1 MPLPQFIDDFFLFYR
16 AVDAKHSH
24 GLSDLKSD
32 LFAKIYISVDIDK
45 RRSEKYLFEKAHFQ
59 AILSSRSHR
68 CCKNQTFCT
77 KKAWRDELS

>member
-1 MPLPQFIDDFFLFYR
+1 MLLPQFIDDFCLFYW
-16 AVDAKHSH
+16 AVDTKHSH
-24 GLSDLKSD
+24 DLSDLKSV

-68 CCKNQTFCT
+68 CCKNQTFST
-77 KKAWRDELS
+77 KKA

>member
-24 GLSDLKSD
+24 GLSDFKSV
-32 LFAKIYISVDIDK
+32 LFAKIYISIDIDK
-45 RRSEKYLFEKAHFQ
+45 RRSEKYLFEKAHFH

-68 CCKNQTFCT
+68 CCKSQTFCT
-77 KKAWRDELS
+77 KKA